1 MLPTATAYRSS
12 SLNQPSAGQA
22 WTQKHDLWLRR
33 HRPGDSVL
41 QIAFAANYEAVL
53 QATARRDRLDQA
65 IGAMAA
71 DSQFTALVD
80 RLGCLRGISTLT
92 GFALAVENTDWHRF
106 TGNTIG
112 AFLGLVP
119 AEHSSGQTRSLGGIT
134 KTGTSHARRL
144 LIEAGTTYQPDHLRA
159 LPRQHTAPRLPT
171 PKLSHIPRPT

>member
-112 AFLGLVP
+112 AFLG
-119 AEHSSGQTRSLGGIT
+119 GIT
-134 KTGTSHARRL
+134 KTGNSHARRL

-159 LPRQHTAPRLPT
+159 LPRQHNAPRLPT